1 MSGLS
6 LHEVS
11 KSFALE
17 GRHVS
22 ALSQVSLSL
31 APGQFGALI
40 GPSGCGKSTLLRMVA
55 DVFPPTAGRITV
67 DGAPPQ
73 QARRDHR
80 IGFVFQEAT
89 LLPWRS
95 VLDNVRLP
103 LEVLGRHAPPPAR
116 SPEELVRLVG
126 LAGYEHARPSQLS
139 GGMQQRCAIA
149 RALVA
154 SPAILLLDEPFGA
167 LDEVMRYRMNFEL
180 LRIRAETRT
189 TALMVTHS
197 IEEAV
202 LMADRVFVFAARP
215 GRLIETVEVDLP
227 RPRRLTSLDDPRFN
241 ATVERVRRSLF
252 GQLPHAL
259 DHEIEPPSPTRPVAD
274 GAAGMVHA

>member
-1 MSGLS
+1 LS
-6 LHEVS
+6 IQHVS
-11 KSFALE
+11 KSFALD
-17 GRHVS
+17 GRAVP
-22 ALSQVSLSL
+22 ALSDVSIELE
-31 APGQFGALI
+31 AGRFGALI

-55 DVFPPTAGRITV
+55 DVFSPSAGRIQL
-67 DGAPPQ
+67 DGAAPR
-73 QARRDHR
+73 QARLDHQ

-103 LEVLGRHAPPPAR
+103 LEMLGRKAGKPAR
-116 SPEELVRLVG
+116 SAEDLVKLVG

-154 SPAILLLDEPFGA
+154 SPKILLLDEPFGA

-189 TALMVTHS
+189 TTLMVTHS

-202 LMADRVFVFAARP
+202 LMADRVFVFAAGP
-215 GRLIETVEVDLP
+215 GRIVEALEVGMA
-227 RPRRLTSLDDPRFN
+227 RPRRLTTLEDPRFN
-241 ATVERVRRSLF
+241 ATVERVRRALF
-252 GQLPHAL
+252 SQLGDAL
-259 DHEIEPPSPTRPVAD
+259 DHETA
-274 GAAGMVHA
+274 HA

>member
-6 LHEVS
+6 IQHVS
-11 KSFALE
+11 KSFTLDGRTVPALNDI
-17 GRHVS
+17 
-22 ALSQVSLSL
+22 SLEL
-31 APGQFGALI
+31 EAGQFGALI

-55 DVFPPTAGRITV
+55 DVLSPTSGRIEIESA
-67 DGAPPQ
+67 APR
-73 QARRDHR
+73 QARLDHQ

-103 LEVLGRHAPPPAR
+103 LEMRGRKAGTPPR
-116 SPEELVRLVG
+116 SAEDLVQLVG

-154 SPAILLLDEPFGA
+154 SPKILLLDEPFGA
-167 LDEVMRYRMNFEL
+167 LDEVLRYRMNFEL
-180 LRIRAETRT
+180 LRIRADTRT

-202 LMADRVFVFAARP
+202 LMADRIFVFAAKP
-215 GRLIETVEVDLP
+215 GRIVETVEVDLP
-227 RPRRLTSLDDPRFN
+227 RPRRLATMDDPRFN
-241 ATVERVRRSLF
+241 QTVDRVRRALF
-252 GQLPHAL
+252 GQLPDAL
-259 DHEIEPPSPTRPVAD
+259 DHETTHV
-274 GAAGMVHA
+274 

>member
-6 LHEVS
+6 IQHVS
-11 KSFALE
+11 KSFALD
-17 GRHVS
+17 GRAVP
-22 ALSQVSLSL
+22 ALSDVSLAL
-31 APGQFGALI
+31 EAGQFGALI

-55 DVFPPTAGRITV
+55 DVFSPTAGQILV
-67 DGAPPQ
+67 DGAAPR
-73 QARRDHR
+73 QARLAHQ

-103 LEVLGRHAPPPAR
+103 LEMLGKKGGQATR
-116 SPEELVRLVG
+116 SAEALVELVG
-126 LAGYEHARPSQLS
+126 LAGYEQARPSQLS

-154 SPAILLLDEPFGA
+154 SPKILLLDEPFGA

-202 LMADRVFVFAARP
+202 LMADRIFVFAAKP
-215 GRLIETVEVDLP
+215 GRIVETVEVDLP
-227 RPRRLTSLDDPRFN
+227 RPRRLATMDDPRFN
-241 ATVERVRRSLF
+241 RTVDRVRRALF
-252 GQLPHAL
+252 GQLPDAL
-259 DHEIEPPSPTRPVAD
+259 DHQ
-274 GAAGMVHA
+274 AAPEALHG

>member
-6 LHEVS
+6 IQNVS
-11 KSFALE
+11 KSFTLA
-17 GRHVS
+17 GRAVPAIS
-22 ALSQVSLSL
+22 DVSLEL

-55 DVFPPTAGRITV
+55 DVIAPTAGRITIG
-67 DGAPPQ
+67 GAPPQ
-73 QARRDHR
+73 QARREHQ

-95 VLDNVRLP
+95 VLENVRLP
-103 LEVLGRHAPPPAR
+103 LEMLGADAAKPAR

-154 SPAILLLDEPFGA
+154 SPQILLLDEPFGA

-180 LRIRAETRT
+180 LRIRAESRT

-202 LMADRVFVFAARP
+202 LMADRIFVFAAQP
-215 GRLIETVEVDLP
+215 GRLVEVVDVSLP
-227 RPRRLTSLDDPRFN
+227 RPRRLSTLDDARFN
-241 ATVERVRRSLF
+241 PTVDRVRHALF
-252 GQLPHAL
+252 NQLPQAL
-259 DHEIEPPSPTRPVAD
+259 DHETPTA
-274 GAAGMVHA
+274 